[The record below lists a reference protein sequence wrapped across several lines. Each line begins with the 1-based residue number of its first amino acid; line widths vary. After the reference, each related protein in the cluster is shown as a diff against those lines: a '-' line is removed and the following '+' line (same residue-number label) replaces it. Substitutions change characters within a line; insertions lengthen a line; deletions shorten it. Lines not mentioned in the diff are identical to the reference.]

1 METFSPYAK
10 NPNIRRFFSAFGWTD
25 EIGSG
30 VRNVNKYL
38 KLYANGASPLFLEED
53 VFKTIIPLD
62 RLTLGDNANALLE
75 FAGGAR
81 EDYGKEKLTLLGDI
95 SLNTAFKDITDLNEL
110 LFKLGRT
117 WAEKSGKLDK
127 VRFLIDNDLE
137 IEDFKKEGSLTEKG
151 GRLLKKRGKVILQV
165 LIALL
170 QPMSLDDLISFMG
183 YRSKERFREDYI
195 KPLRDNGLIQLT
207 NPDKPSDPNQQYV
220 ISEKGKMYMGGYD
233 V

>member
-1 METFSPYAK
+1 M
-10 NPNIRRFFSAFGWTD
+10 NI
-25 EIGSG
+25 
-30 VRNVNKYL
+30 
-38 KLYANGASPLFLEED
+38 
-53 VFKTIIPLD
+53 
-62 RLTLGDNANALLE
+62 
-75 FAGGAR
+75 
-81 EDYGKEKLTLLGDI
+81 
-95 SLNTAFKDITDLNEL
+95 AFKNIPDLNEL

-137 IEDFKKEGSLTEKG
+137 IEDLKKEGSLTEKG
-151 GRLLKKRGKVILQV
+151 GKLLKKRGKVILQV

-170 QPMSLDDLISFMG
+170 QPMSLDDLVSFMG

-233 V
+233 I